1 MQCGKWPAGGIL
13 QIREV
18 VRTACRSMIRWA
30 KSVQQ
35 DIEHFSSAMY
45 TKFIN
50 TLVAAFYANG
60 VQGRPQ
66 AISKLTWKEYEEALT
81 SGHDPASNHLKTA
94 VEYGY
99 QVSELIFYLSIY
111 LTFSFASSRL
121 LLSMA

>member
-1 MQCGKWPAGGIL
+1 
-13 QIREV
+13 
-18 VRTACRSMIRWA
+18 
-30 KSVQQ
+30 
-35 DIEHFSSAMY
+35 MY

-121 LLSMA
+121 LLSLA